1 MSVAVG
7 DEVTAITKAHPP
19 AITTKEERDLQRL
32 RKLTLK
38 RKTEKE
44 REKKK
49 KQKRAEKRLKDKL
62 YEVPTKSQRQR
73 KVFKKQE
80 NFDLRP

>member
-19 AITTKEERDLQRL
+19 AITTKEERDLRRL

-44 REKKK
+44 GEKKK
-49 KQKRAEKRLKDKL
+49 NQKRAEKRLKDKL